1 MTLSHRIIIVV
12 SAAIILICP
21 LIIDPYIT
29 LAFAAPKMAVLQLG
43 ALIGMAVVLIH
54 WLRARH
60 ALESERLPRGVA
72 FAFTA
77 WMIWMGL
84 TMFWSVLPQLSL
96 VGNFYWQLG
105 LFTKISLVSLAYLT
119 FIASRET
126 RYAELLLRLLIIASV
141 PVVIYGLL
149 QTINRDPITW
159 WLMGKVVF
167 STFGNPNYFA
177 GYLIMV
183 MPPTLIESLRSKVRL
198 WQVICALLFV
208 EQLICFVATD
218 SRGGFIAGFAAL
230 VLCLYWLWRFNAV
243 HARRLTQSLIF
254 LSLVLT
260 LLIGLGG
267 ESLGDALRQVGFVKN
282 LGSVETRQYAWETA
296 WHMIALRP
304 QGWGIGTFEIMHL
317 NYATPGFMTYAQKF
331 LIPFG
336 AVMDRTHNMWTE
348 VGVELGAIGLL
359 IWIGLL
365 AVVGDAVFK
374 SGSPS
379 FNGNWAGTLSGA
391 TGKSRR
397 AVEERE
403 KIGVFIASFDY
414 AAQVRRSAQDAS
426 RQSRES
432 LKSSIINYQMIGV
445 LAGMTGYLL
454 HLIVNPS
461 EIGGEIV
468 FWWLLGWGLGASC
481 RQPLEWRAPQ
491 ALSFVVIAAMFGMA
505 LFGFVY
511 ARQFFLF

>member
-1 MTLSHRIIIVV
+1 MGGLRGVGASAEDNLITLMSLSYRIIFIV

-21 LIIDPYIT
+21 VIIDPYIT
-29 LAFAAPKMAVLQLG
+29 LAFAAPKMAMLQLG

-54 WLRARH
+54 WLRVGQAMD
-60 ALESERLPRGVA
+60 SERVPTSILIL
-72 FAFTA
+72 FIA
-77 WMIWMGL
+77 WMGWMGL
-84 TMFWSVLPQLSL
+84 TMLWSVLPQLSL

-119 FIASRET
+119 FIASREPIHSD
-126 RYAELLLRLLIIASV
+126 LLRRIFIITSL

-183 MPPTLIESLRSKVRL
+183 MPPTLIESLRSQNRP
-198 WQVICALLFV
+198 WRIFCALLFV
-208 EQLICFVATD
+208 GQLICFIATD
-218 SRGGFIAGFAAL
+218 SRGGFIAGFIAL
-230 VLCLYWLWRFNAV
+230 ALCLYWSWRFNAV
-243 HARRLTQSLIF
+243 HAQRLTQSLIL
-254 LSLVLT
+254 LSLIMT
-260 LLIGLGG
+260 LMIGFGG
-267 ESLGDALRQVGFVKN
+267 ETLGDTLRQAGFVKN

-304 QGWGIGTFEIMHL
+304 QGWGMGAFEIMHL
-317 NYATPGFMTYAQKF
+317 NYATPGFMEYAQKF

-336 AVMDRTHNMWTE
+336 AVMDRTHNLWTE
-348 VGVELGAIGLL
+348 IGVELGAIGLL

-365 AVVGDAVFK
+365 AVVGNTVLNAETRF
-374 SGSPS
+374 
-379 FNGNWAGTLSGA
+379 LSECGFL
-391 TGKSRR
+391 
-397 AVEERE
+397 
-403 KIGVFIASFDY
+403 IGVI
-414 AAQVRRSAQDAS
+414 
-426 RQSRES
+426 
-432 LKSSIINYQMIGV
+432 
-445 LAGMTGYLL
+445 AGMIGYLL
-454 HLIVNPS
+454 HLTVNPS

-468 FWWLLGWGLGASC
+468 FWWLLGWSLGVCC
-481 RQPLEWRAPQ
+481 RQPLERRESKT
-491 ALSFVVIAAMFGMA
+491 LSFIVIAAMFGIA